1 MNGPL
6 SIGLYLTVLAIA
18 AVPVFGEVGSDCI
31 QKNKEERWAARGA
44 FDRESAACRTDQ
56 CFKQA
61 EAKWREMADKIQADK
76 AACDAYL
83 RSQQAA
89 PQPPIHWKPGDP
101 SPVAPDG
108 RRYIMSCSG
117 KVLGYYKP
125 GGALEM
131 ELKTHP
137 GNCFPNDNPWPG
149 PGSGGGPVTHSCYE
163 KGTGSYKEYTGG
175 RPSWC
180 DPAR

>member
-1 MNGPL
+1 MKGCMSIVLLIEFAIVASGVSAEPGP
-6 SIGLYLTVLAIA
+6 
-18 AVPVFGEVGSDCI
+18 ECI
-31 QKNKEERWAARGA
+31 RKNKEYRWAVRGE
-44 FDRESAACRTDQ
+44 FDRESGACKTEQ
-56 CFKQA
+56 CQKEASAKYRA
-61 EAKWREMADKIQADK
+61 ESKKVEADK
-76 AACDAYL
+76 AACDSFL

-89 PQPPIHWKPGDP
+89 PQSPTQWKPGDP

-117 KVLGYYKP
+117 KVLGLYKP

-149 PGSGGGPVTHSCYE
+149 PGSGGTVVTDHCYE
-163 KGTGSYKEYTGG
+163 KGTGSWKEYSGG

-180 DPAR
+180 DPNR